1 VAFVRP
7 PLGSPAW
14 RYPTD
19 KCWVDRKQ
27 TAGSPYRSAETSKT
41 GLEDILKSSLVKKLP
56 IHKTEKFP

>member
-1 VAFVRP
+1 
-7 PLGSPAW
+7 
-14 RYPTD
+14 
-19 KCWVDRKQ
+19 VDRKQ